1 MHTYIY
7 NLVNMHLLYNYQ
19 NIGDTGYRMT
29 VSVYTHL
36 ISLNF
41 VNQVAECWH
50 AAEAD
55 HGFTLLSGQTFHFG
69 QSCASQNNLFTTQ
82 VVLELRII

>member
-1 MHTYIY
+1 
-7 NLVNMHLLYNYQ
+7 MHLLHYHQ
-19 NIGDTGYRMT
+19 NISDPRLT

-41 VNQVAECWH
+41 VDQVAECWH

-69 QSCASQNNLFTTQ
+69 QSRASQNNLFTTQ
-82 VVLELRII
+82 VVLELCII